1 MWVVLQRFFYRRGDG
16 CVAKCGAPRVY
27 EGYSPISEY
36 FRGLVGI
43 FYNEYMGFESLIL
56 SNLSKTKD
64 VAPAYEI
71 ITDIY

>member
-1 MWVVLQRFFYRRGDG
+1 M
-16 CVAKCGAPRVY
+16 
-27 EGYSPISEY
+27 
-36 FRGLVGI
+36 GI